1 MLQIYGG
8 QRRLSSDQTLRM
20 IAATNP
26 SISAAIASQ
35 STSTSRSCCCPVL
48 PIPIGNL
55 EFRRKC
61 NFGSDSVCGFGGRRR
76 KMEALRRVIGGC
88 FRDGSGSGRGKQVEI
103 ESVSG
108 GEEMVDAGKADSN
121 VYPEHLVVMVNG
133 LAGSAADW
141 RYAAEQFV
149 KKLPDKVF
157 VHRSECNYSKK
168 TFDGVDLMGERLA
181 DEVLSIVKRRPE
193 VQKISFVAHSLGG
206 LVARYAIGRLYESVP
221 NAKDPG
227 NVYTNHSDQPAKL
240 PNKSKI
246 AGLEP
251 INFITVASPHL
262 GSRGHRQLPLL
273 CGLPFLERSA
283 SQTAHWLV
291 GRTGKHLFLTDHD
304 DGKPPLLLRMA
315 TDSEDLRF
323 ISALQAFKRRV
334 AYANVNYDHVVGW
347 STSSIRRCNE
357 LPKSNLLFLDEK
369 YPHVAYV
376 EGETSKVIQVKT
388 PSTKTD
394 QTTEL
399 EEEMIRGLTQVH
411 WDRVDVSFHKSRQ
424 RIVAHNTIQVKTFWL
439 NSDGVDVVCHII
451 DNFLL

>member
-1 MLQIYGG
+1 MC
-8 QRRLSSDQTLRM
+8 S
-20 IAATNP
+20 
-26 SISAAIASQ
+26 
-35 STSTSRSCCCPVL
+35 
-48 PIPIGNL
+48 PIGYTYLTRCVLN
-55 EFRRKC
+55 
-61 NFGSDSVCGFGGRRR
+61 GR
-76 KMEALRRVIGGC
+76 
-88 FRDGSGSGRGKQVEI
+88 SGVQFPSPTTY
-103 ESVSG
+103 
-108 GEEMVDAGKADSN
+108 MVFTP
-121 VYPEHLVVMVNG
+121 YLFHMF
-133 LAGSAADW
+133 SAADW

-168 TFDGVDLMGERLA
+168 TFDGVDMMGERLA
-181 DEVLSIVKRRPE
+181 DEV
-193 VQKISFVAHSLGG
+193 FW
-206 LVARYAIGRLYESVP
+206 YAIGRLYESVS

-439 NSDGVDVVCHII
+439 NSDGVDVPSVEYRIMKCRDSEMYCLEILKVLYPILVQFQLRMAAANHKLEITGRSNRESGSAQEQNSL
-451 DNFLL
+451 DSLK